1 MKYVPQE
8 SKSTAMGFFQAVYAL
23 GMTLFP
29 MICGN
34 IVSHFS
40 MLYAYLFLAVIC
52 LLSVISEII
61 SALFISLLP
70 KEKTQP
76 IKKKISSLLK
86 VCTQKNLIVFSL
98 LALFNKGYK

>member
-52 LLSVISEII
+52 LG
-61 SALFISLLP
+61 
-70 KEKTQP
+70 K
-76 IKKKISSLLK
+76 
-86 VCTQKNLIVFSL
+86 
-98 LALFNKGYK
+98 

>member
-40 MLYAYLFLAVIC
+40 MLYAYLF
-52 LLSVISEII
+52 
-61 SALFISLLP
+61 
-70 KEKTQP
+70 
-76 IKKKISSLLK
+76 
-86 VCTQKNLIVFSL
+86 
-98 LALFNKGYK
+98 

>member
-1 MKYVPQE
+1 
-8 SKSTAMGFFQAVYAL
+8 MGFFQAVYAL

-52 LLSVISEII
+52 LMHQV
-61 SALFISLLP
+61 FLLYIVN
-70 KEKTQP
+70 P
-76 IKKKISSLLK
+76 I
-86 VCTQKNLIVFSL
+86 
-98 LALFNKGYK
+98 NK

>member
-52 LLSVISEII
+52 LIASSIS
-61 SALFISLLP
+61 FIYCKSH
-70 KEKTQP
+70 
-76 IKKKISSLLK
+76 
-86 VCTQKNLIVFSL
+86 
-98 LALFNKGYK
+98 